1 MPLSTFTLADR
12 RSPQHRA
19 AWSLSKALAS
29 LLHAWR
35 RPRPLYP
42 DELSEHWR
50 RDLGLPVA
58 LDRQAGAVEWLRLS
72 RW

>member
-12 RSPQHRA
+12 RLPQHRA
-19 AWSLSKALAS
+19 TWSLSKALAS
-29 LLHAWR
+29 LLQPWR

-42 DELSEHWR
+42 DELSDYWR
-50 RDLGLPVA
+50 RDLGLPEVP
-58 LDRQAGAVEWLRLS
+58 DYQAGAAEWVRLS